1 MDDADG
7 RYVEFCKST
16 FAQDLNLK
24 GLKIVVDSAHG
35 AAYQTAPKV
44 FHELGAEVINIGNKP
59 DGLNINHEVGA
70 THPETLVRAVLA
82 NHADY
87 GIALDG
93 DADRLQ
99 VVDSTG
105 RLYNGDEVLYAMVAE
120 RLAQGIA
127 VAGAVGTL
135 MSNMAVEVALKKRG
149 VQFVRAKVGDRYVL
163 EELQKNGWQLGG
175 ESSGH
180 LLALDKHSTGDGTI
194 AALQVLQAVRRTG
207 QSLAQLLAGVVLY
220 PQTMINVRLR
230 PDTPDWKSNAALQ
243 AKQAQI
249 SADLGDRGRVL
260 IRASG
265 TEPLLRVMV
274 EADDASLAAQYAQ
287 ELADAVLAL

>member
-1 MDDADG
+1 M
-7 RYVEFCKST
+7 
-16 FAQDLNLK
+16 
-24 GLKIVVDSAHG
+24 
-35 AAYQTAPKV
+35 
-44 FHELGAEVINIGNKP
+44 GAEVINIGNKP

-70 THPETLVRAVLA
+70 THPEALVRAVLA

-99 VVDSTG
+99 VVDGTG
-105 RLYNGDEVLYAMVAE
+105 RLYNGDELLYAMVAE
-120 RLAQGIA
+120 RLARGEA

-207 QSLAQLLAGVVLY
+207 QSLADLLGGVALY
-220 PQTMINVRLR
+220 PQTMINVRLH
-230 PDTPDWKSNAALQ
+230 PDTPDWKSNAVLQ
-243 AKQAQI
+243 AKQVQI
-249 SADLGDRGRVL
+249 SADLGERGRVL

-274 EADDASLAAQYAQ
+274 EADDAALAARYAQ
-287 ELADAVLAL
+287 ELADAVLVG